1 MQYSLFLFQSS
12 GVSSIFSGLSVSG
25 EKSSHKSAG
34 KKKKKAKPQPSGTH
48 AAIAR
53 ATKPSPGPAR
63 KEREEKN
70 GFEDILGLVS
80 WQIRT

>member
-1 MQYSLFLFQSS
+1 M
-12 GVSSIFSGLSVSG
+12 SSIFSGLSVSG
-25 EKSSHKSAG
+25 EKSSHKPAG
-34 KKKKKAKPQPSGTH
+34 KKKKKKAKPQPSGTR